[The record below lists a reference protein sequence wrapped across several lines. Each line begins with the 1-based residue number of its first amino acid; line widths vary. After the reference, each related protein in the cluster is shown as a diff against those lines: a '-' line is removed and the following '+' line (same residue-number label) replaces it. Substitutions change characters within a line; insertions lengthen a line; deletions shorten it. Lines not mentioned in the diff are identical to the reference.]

1 MKLNDLLYRTEI
13 LDMVGNPTTNVQH
26 LRFDSRK
33 VEADDAFVAV
43 SGTVVDGHDYIEKAI
58 EKGATVIVC
67 EILPENRKEEIT
79 YIKVKNSAIALGK
92 MAANFY
98 DNPTEKLKL
107 VGVTGT
113 NGKTT
118 TATLLYEL
126 CEKLGYA
133 AALISTINIKIHSEV
148 IPSTHTTPDIV
159 EINRILAEAVEQGCD
174 YAFMEVSSHGIHQHR
189 IAGLQF
195 AGGAFTNIT
204 HDHLDYHKTFKNYIE
219 AKKKFFDDLPKD
231 AFALTNLDDR
241 NGMVMLQN
249 TRASKK
255 SFALKTEA
263 DFKGKVIEN
272 QFHGMLLQFND
283 KEFWT
288 SLVGTFNA
296 SNLLLVFGVA
306 QLLGWDEDEIL
317 TALSQLKNV
326 EGRFETFTSANGI
339 ITIVDYAHTPDALE
353 NVISTIQNI
362 RTKNEKLFVLAGCGG
377 DRDKTKRPEMAHVA
391 TSQADQAILTSD
403 NPRTENPETILNDM
417 EAGVQPQHYNKYLKI
432 TDRKE
437 AIKTAF
443 KLATKGDIILI
454 AGKGHE
460 NYQDINGVKHP
471 FDDMQIAMET
481 AKSLNK

>member
-1 MKLNDLLYRTEI
+1 MRLNDLLYRTEI
-13 LDMVGNPTTNVQH
+13 LDMVGNPTTNVQN

-33 VEADDAFVAV
+33 VEADDAFIAV

-58 EKGATVIVC
+58 DKGATVIVC

-133 AALISTINIKIHSEV
+133 AALISTINIKIHSEI

-189 IAGLQF
+189 IAGLKF

-241 NGMVMLQN
+241 NGTVMLQN
-249 TRASKK
+249 TKASEKT
-255 SFALKTEA
+255 FALKTEA

-272 QFHGMLLQFND
+272 QFHGMLLQFNR

-306 QLLGWDEDEIL
+306 QLLNWDEDEVL

-326 EGRFETFTSANGI
+326 EGRFETFTSENGI

-377 DRDKTKRPEMAHVA
+377 DRDKTKRPQMAHVA

-403 NPRTENPETILNDM
+403 NPRTENPEEILKDM
-417 EAGVQPQHYNKYLKI
+417 EAGVQPQHFNKYLKI